1 MPTLGLKMTQTC
13 KQILTILAFVL
24 PLLGMVPPSVQPA
37 QAQSVVTLIV
47 TDPFTGVAI
56 SGMDPVSYF
65 TEPEPLRGRADY
77 EFVWQNVIWQF
88 ATPANRD
95 IFASAPEIYAPQ
107 FGGHDVT
114 GVSRGFISDSDA
126 TMFTVFKQRICFIP
140 QPTARLSCFRPT
152 LRPARP
158 QKNGPNCPKISL
170 SIELPGGPKPARR
183 NLGSNF
189 NHHSLMLAK
198 VILCRH
204 YRATETAA
212 WPTSSTL
219 RQPTSRRC
227 SAAASATT

>member
-1 MPTLGLKMTQTC
+1 
-13 KQILTILAFVL
+13 
-24 PLLGMVPPSVQPA
+24 MVPASVQPA

-126 TMFTVFKQRICFIP
+126 TMFTVFKQRLYLFYSAANREAFLLSP
-140 QPTARLSCFRPT
+140 DAAARTAAENWPELS
-152 LRPARP
+152 
-158 QKNGPNCPKISL
+158 KNL
-170 SIELPGGPKPARR
+170 SI
-183 NLGSNF
+183 N
-189 NHHSLMLAK
+189 
-198 VILCRH
+198 
-204 YRATETAA
+204 
-212 WPTSSTL
+212 
-219 RQPTSRRC
+219 
-227 SAAASATT
+227 